1 LNPFEIHRIFKFEFV
16 LKFISSFPLGIRSLR
31 IVGAKEGI
39 HFEFTYSSYFWKIG
53 KIPNHTAQLLAPV
66 FGPRCS
72 DRAPSVQTAATVIC
86 HGPWFLSSLP
96 VIAAYKGS
104 MWPRGEPL
112 SQFTSS
118 SLRPRSLLDANDV
131 RHLRPPPSPSE
142 PTQRTTVSSSSCG
155 TRLQPKSP
163 VSDAGSRHSPP
174 SSSSARAHHRELL
187 SVLLQPNQEYHELP
201 FILCCSPT

>member
-72 DRAPSVQTAATVIC
+72 DRAPSVQTAATVVC

-131 RHLRPPPSPSE
+131 RHLCLPVSATSAHLLHRLSQHKGPPSPPLHVAPGCSPSHRSATLGAVILHRRLPPHELTIESYSRPPPA
-142 PTQRTTVSSSSCG
+142 
-155 TRLQPKSP
+155 QPRVP
-163 VSDAGSRHSPP
+163 
-174 SSSSARAHHRELL
+174 
-187 SVLLQPNQEYHELP
+187 
-201 FILCCSPT
+201 